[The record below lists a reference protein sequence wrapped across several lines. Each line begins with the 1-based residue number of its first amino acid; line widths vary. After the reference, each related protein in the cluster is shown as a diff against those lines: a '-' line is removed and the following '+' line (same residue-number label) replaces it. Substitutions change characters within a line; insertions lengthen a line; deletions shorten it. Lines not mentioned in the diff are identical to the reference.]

1 MGRSNPVSPETP
13 PKSKTPSSTQI
24 RMASRLPILLLLCLI
39 PLLAS
44 ALGEEERSHEVDA
57 PSAELQA
64 SVVKRE
70 AKMCRGKGKKG
81 CKKTKDA
88 AKKNG
93 RARKKGS
100 AKRGG
105 KPPRTRKGNN
115 GNKPNSDRRQSQR
128 KKKTKKNKNRKK
140 NTDEVKAKMCRGKG
154 KKGCKKTKNA

>member
-70 AKMCRGKGKKG
+70 AKRKCRGKGKKG
-81 CKKTKDA
+81 CKKRKNG

-93 RARKKGS
+93 RARKKV
-100 AKRGG
+100 
-105 KPPRTRKGNN
+105 
-115 GNKPNSDRRQSQR
+115 NKPKPDRRQRQR
-128 KKKTKKNKNRKK
+128 KTKPKKNNIKKKKTV
-140 NTDEVKAKMCRGKG
+140 EAKE
-154 KKGCKKTKNA
+154 NEF